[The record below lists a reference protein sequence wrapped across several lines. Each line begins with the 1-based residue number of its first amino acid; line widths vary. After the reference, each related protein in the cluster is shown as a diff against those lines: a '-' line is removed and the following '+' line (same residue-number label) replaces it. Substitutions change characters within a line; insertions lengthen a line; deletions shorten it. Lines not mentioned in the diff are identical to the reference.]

1 MKIYYR
7 KTRQILKSRF
17 VVRSENDCSL
27 SSRQSCLLQ
36 IIFKGIRL
44 ILMGWNGSPL
54 ADLEE
59 VVTAIFAV
67 HSISLHFFLLQG
79 ILVNPC
85 SSASP
90 SVPWN
95 DNCGKL
101 ALGHSHILI
110 WRGKDLHLYTAPAS
124 LCCSRNHLPSS
135 FLGGI
140 QGGCELLPLCAFLR
154 EPRACYHS
162 SRQVLSLKCLGMCIP
177 IVGCVY
183 MQYISNNK
191 R

>member
-44 ILMGWNGSPL
+44 ILMGWNGSPP

-110 WRGKDLHLYTAPAS
+110 WRGKDLHLHQMFFETALHCPCLPVLSKKPPAIVLS
-124 LCCSRNHLPSS
+124 WRNSRRMRAVA
-135 FLGGI
+135 
-140 QGGCELLPLCAFLR
+140 PLCLPQGAK
-154 EPRACYHS
+154 S
-162 SRQVLSLKCLGMCIP
+162 MLSFF
-177 IVGCVY
+177 
-183 MQYISNNK
+183 
-191 R
+191 